1 MESNL
6 GYVTHRK
13 KLLDFIITDLK
24 QSFGDK
30 YTQLTKDYSIQ
41 NALEDFLYCTNNGEF
56 EILLDGKEINPK
68 RISVMSNADDSSIT
82 ITGTSPKFSI
92 TLIMTANSD
101 TLTINPIS
109 N

>member
-41 NALEDFLYCTNNGEF
+41 NALEDFFAAVQVFWGQIRD
-56 EILLDGKEINPK
+56 EIGDRHWNK
-68 RISVMSNADDSSIT
+68 V
-82 ITGTSPKFSI
+82 
-92 TLIMTANSD
+92 
-101 TLTINPIS
+101 
-109 N
+109 